1 MRNLST
7 EFKEKQH
14 NGKSDYLRFVTLN
27 LKDGTILNLTNEQLW
42 SEGFSFEDATSSTD
56 SFAVGAAIVNSFTIT
71 LNNINDEF
79 TGNNFEG
86 ATATCAVGF
95 NLANEN
101 ETSDRIEKIPVCTGT
116 VVESPYQDTSIITLK
131 CEDNMRKFDK
141 NYSASQIAYPATRL
155 QIIKDACDVCEVVLQ
170 TTSFNRDDYIVQE
183 KPNDDNLT
191 FRQVIAWASQLGGQY
206 SRCDA
211 LGRLC
216 VSWYAESFSRKDLSH
231 YNFRAEPNLLRG
243 TEDFSKGIVSGEIDS
258 EKFNNLSV
266 LKCNTPG
273 NETLYVDVC
282 QWKDFDILEPGT
294 DYALSFYA
302 KSSKDG
308 IEIQS
313 LLEKDCV
320 AFINSN
326 GNEIVSKDGLSKTK
340 LSTEWERYSVLWYT
354 SANTLGSK
362 TLTPVRIPYNSQ
374 NEGETVYIAGVKFER
389 NYENTEYIPN
399 PVDFNSCALTDLTSI
414 TPNLES
420 VVITG
425 VRVTEFVDS
434 SSTIT
439 NEDGSTTEIIAGKY
453 LYGSEGYVL
462 EISENK
468 MIPIGTGE
476 TIASIIGEKI
486 VGMNFTPFTGTCM
499 TNLELEAGD
508 SIVFTDRKGKTY
520 KSYLTS
526 VTMQPGSSQ
535 SVSNNAKSA
544 ERNSVEQYTLITKIY
559 QEARN
564 ATVREKTQREKAL
577 EDLAKRLEDSDGVF
591 TTVQE
596 TESGGKIYYLHNKQT
611 LTDSDMIWKMTAE
624 AWAVSTDGGK
634 TWNAGMTV
642 DGDVIARILTAT
654 GVSAEW
660 INTGALTVRDSSGKI
675 VFSVNMDTGRVI
687 IDAEYI
693 QIGGGNLTDKVNN
706 LQGQIDGN
714 IQTWTGTPTPSLDNY
729 PANEWE
735 TDEEKDRHV
744 GDVYYDENNHAY
756 RFRNDGS
763 GYEWQQLKDTDVTK
777 ALQDSSD
784 ALQNSEDALNAAALA
799 RNMTMQLDN
808 DYQAIPVDS
817 KGQYSTFPE
826 VKTSPT
832 VMYGSLDITDNCV
845 YTIIKSNNIQGSW
858 DFSQKTYT
866 VTGLTADSGWVD
878 VKATYLNNL
887 SVTKR
892 FMIVKLYAGETGKSG
907 KGISGIPET
916 TYQVSLNG
924 DAIPTGAWQPSIPS
938 VPAGQ
943 YLWTR
948 TITNY
953 TDGTSTTAYS
963 ISKIGTDG
971 TNGTAGEV
979 GKDGRGIINSSVSY
993 QESVS
998 GTVTPDG
1005 DWQVTIPSVAAGHY
1019 LWTKTTFFYS
1029 DNTTE
1034 SAYSVSMMGQT
1045 GLQGIQGEK
1054 GDQGIPGKDGTN
1066 GTNGKTTYFHIKY
1079 APVENPTSDQMKETP
1094 DIYIG
1099 TYVDFTETDS
1109 TDPTKYTWSRFQGI
1123 QGEKGDQ
1130 GIPGIGEDGKTS
1142 YLHIAYANSEDGKTD
1157 FSVSDSENKSYI
1169 GQYTD
1174 FVETDSDEPNKYS
1187 WSKIRGNDGE
1197 SARVYFIEPSA
1208 NVIKRSRDNSIVP
1221 NEITFSAYYRD
1232 GITTARTSYLGRFV
1246 IEETSDGTTWTP
1258 LYTSSADENSVTHAL
1273 YSILVDG
1280 SQKAIADDNGNAI
1293 GIARD
1298 VSAIR
1303 CKLYAAGGTTQ
1314 LIDMQSVAVVVDID
1328 NLTQTEI
1335 FNILTNNGL
1344 AKGVYMSG
1352 NELYVNASYLVTGIL
1367 ADKNKNNYWDLDQG
1381 TLVTKKAQIGD
1392 WQIADGVIYRNVIYN
1407 GIHYVV
1413 RFAPPSSDNAV
1424 GKYIL
1429 SCQQYD
1435 DNVNKWIVNFAILGN
1450 GDAKFGENY
1459 IYANGTAK
1467 LGPLEIRDKT
1477 TAVFGCI
1484 ILNTNGDAYFG
1495 TSYLNANG
1503 NAVFGESK
1511 INADGSANFKNT
1523 TISKE
1528 GKYTAGSTTINADG
1542 SCALGTNFK
1551 VDKSGNLTVGS
1562 SKINSDGSCALGTNF
1577 KVDKSGNLKVGST
1590 EITSSGDIS
1599 FKSELLISTDN
1610 GTPAYTAAKGNTLAV
1625 LTRSQLQLANTNT
1638 GKTTT
1643 ITPSK
1648 VTTTDLSATG
1658 TKKRVVDTKNYA
1670 TRSLYCYEMPSP
1682 AFGDIGEGILDEK
1695 GKCIIMIDDIFSETI
1710 VTDIEYQVF
1719 LQKEGQG
1726 DVWIEKKEDTYF
1738 EVAGTPGLKFAWE
1751 LKARQKDFESER
1763 LEIFDNDSE
1772 FDDIDYESEAATMVS
1787 EFYSN
1792 LEVVL

>member
-14 NGKSDYLRFVTLN
+14 NGKSDYLRFATLN
-27 LKDGTILNLTNEQLW
+27 LKDGTTLNLTNQELW
-42 SEGFSFEDATSSTD
+42 SEGFSFDDSTSSTD
-56 SFAVGAAIVNSFTIT
+56 SFSIGAAIVNSFTLTI
-71 LNNINDEF
+71 NNINDEF
-79 TGNNFEG
+79 TDKNFEG
-86 ATATCAVGF
+86 ATVSCSVGF
-95 NLANEN
+95 DLANGN
-101 ETSDRIEKIPVCTGT
+101 ESNSRIEKVAVCTGT
-116 VVESPYQDTSIITLK
+116 VVEAPYQDSSIITLK

-141 NYSASQIAYPATRL
+141 DYSESQITYPATRL
-155 QIIKDACDVCEVVLQ
+155 QIVKDACDVCGVNLQ
-170 TTSFNRDDYIVQE
+170 TTSFDRDDYVVQE
-183 KPNDDNLT
+183 KPSNDNLT
-191 FRQVIAWASQLGGQY
+191 FRQVISWVLQLGGQY
-206 SRCDA
+206 GHCDA
-211 LGRLC
+211 SGRLC
-216 VSWYAESFSRKDLSH
+216 VDWYDVNFSQKDISY
-231 YNFRAEPNLLRG
+231 YNFRAEPNLLKG
-243 TEDFSKGIVSGEIDS
+243 TENFSKGIVSGELDS
-258 EKFNNLSV
+258 EKFNKLSI
-266 LKCNTPG
+266 LRCNAPSSGTS
-273 NETLYVDVC
+273 YVDVC
-282 QWKDFDILEPGT
+282 KWDNFDNPEPNT

-302 KSSKDG
+302 KASKNG
-308 IEIQS
+308 MTIQS
-313 LLEKDCV
+313 LFGTNCV
-320 AFINSN
+320 VFEDEN
-326 GNEIVSKDGLSKTK
+326 GEYQLSSDGKVETTLT
-340 LSTEWERYSVLWYT
+340 TQWVRYSVLWLT
-354 SANTLGSK
+354 SNQTTGLK
-362 TLTPVRIPYNSQ
+362 TLTPVRIPYSTSNA
-374 NEGETVYIAGVKFER
+374 GGTVYISGVKFER
-389 NYENTEYIPN
+389 NTENTEYIPN
-399 PVDFNSCALTDLTSI
+399 PEDFDACALLDLTSI
-414 TPNLES
+414 TPNLEP

-434 SSTIT
+434 ATTIT
-439 NEDGSTTEIIAGKY
+439 NEDGTTTEIVAGKY
-453 LYGSEGYVL
+453 LYGKEGYVL
-462 EISENK
+462 EISENR

-476 TIASIIGEKI
+476 TVAAIIGEKI
-486 VGMNFTPFTGTCM
+486 VGMSFTPFTGSCM

-508 SIVFTDRKGKTY
+508 SVVFTDRKGKTY
-520 KSYLTS
+520 KSYLTNA
-526 VTMQPGSSQ
+526 TMQPGSAHSL
-535 SVSNNAKSA
+535 SNNAKSS
-544 ERNSVEQYTLITKIY
+544 ERNSSVQYSLITRIY
-559 QEARN
+559 QDARN
-564 ATVREKTQREKAL
+564 AVIKEKTAREKAL
-577 EDLAKRLEDSDGVF
+577 EDLSKRLEDSEGVF

-596 TESGGKIYYLHNKQT
+596 TESGAKIYYLHNKPS
-611 LTDSDMIWKMTAE
+611 LDDSDMIWKMTAE
-624 AWAVSTDGGK
+624 AWAVSTDGGE

-892 FMIVKLYAGETGKSG
+892 FMIVKLYAGE
-907 KGISGIPET
+907 
-916 TYQVSLNG
+916 
-924 DAIPTGAWQPSIPS
+924 
-938 VPAGQ
+938 
-943 YLWTR
+943 
-948 TITNY
+948 
-953 TDGTSTTAYS
+953 
-963 ISKIGTDG
+963 
-971 TNGTAGEV
+971 
-979 GKDGRGIINSSVSY
+979 
-993 QESVS
+993 
-998 GTVTPDG
+998 
-1005 DWQVTIPSVAAGHY
+1005 
-1019 LWTKTTFFYS
+1019 
-1029 DNTTE
+1029 
-1034 SAYSVSMMGQT
+1034 
-1045 GLQGIQGEK
+1045 
-1054 GDQGIPGKDGTN
+1054 
-1066 GTNGKTTYFHIKY
+1066 
-1079 APVENPTSDQMKETP
+1079 
-1094 DIYIG
+1094 
-1099 TYVDFTETDS
+1099 
-1109 TDPTKYTWSRFQGI
+1109 
-1123 QGEKGDQ
+1123 KGDQ

-1258 LYTSSADENSVTHAL
+1258 LYTSSVDENSVTHAL

-1562 SKINSDGSCALGTNF
+1562 SKINANGSCVFGSNF
-1577 KVDKSGNLKVGST
+1577 KTGTTGNFTLGYLKADSSGNLNYGSGAITFSGAGDSGGTTLKVKDGNYRSV
-1590 EITSSGDIS
+1590 ITAESMQVVNPSG
-1599 FKSELLISTDN
+1599 K
-1610 GTPAYTAAKGNTLAV
+1610 Y
-1625 LTRSQLQLANTNT
+1625 
-1638 GKTTT
+1638 TT
-1643 ITPSK
+1643 IKPTGIIAES
-1648 VTTTDLSATG
+1648 LSVSG
-1658 TKKRVVDTKNYA
+1658 NKKRIVDTSNYA

-1695 GKCIIMIDDIFSETI
+1695 GKCIIVIDDIFSETI

>member
-14 NGKSDYLRFVTLN
+14 NGKSDYLRFATLN
-27 LKDGTILNLTNEQLW
+27 LKDGTTLNLTNQELW
-42 SEGFSFEDATSSTD
+42 SEGFSFDDSTSSTD
-56 SFAVGAAIVNSFTIT
+56 SFSIGAAIVNSFTLTI
-71 LNNINDEF
+71 NNINDEF
-79 TGNNFEG
+79 TDKNFEG
-86 ATATCAVGF
+86 ATVSCSVGF
-95 NLANEN
+95 DLANGN
-101 ETSDRIEKIPVCTGT
+101 ESNSRIEKVAVCTGT
-116 VVESPYQDTSIITLK
+116 VVEAPYQDSSIITLK

-141 NYSASQIAYPATRL
+141 DYSESQITYPATRL
-155 QIIKDACDVCEVVLQ
+155 QIVKDACDVCGVNLQ
-170 TTSFNRDDYIVQE
+170 TTSFDRDDYVVQE
-183 KPNDDNLT
+183 KPSNDNLT
-191 FRQVIAWASQLGGQY
+191 FRQVISWVLQLGGQY
-206 SRCDA
+206 GHCDA
-211 LGRLC
+211 SGRLC
-216 VSWYAESFSRKDLSH
+216 VDWYDVNFSQKDISY
-231 YNFRAEPNLLRG
+231 YNFRAEPNLLKG
-243 TEDFSKGIVSGEIDS
+243 TENFSKGIVSGELDS
-258 EKFNNLSV
+258 EKFNKLSI
-266 LKCNTPG
+266 LRCNAPSSGTS
-273 NETLYVDVC
+273 YVDVC
-282 QWKDFDILEPGT
+282 KWDNFDNPEPNT

-302 KSSKDG
+302 KASKNG
-308 IEIQS
+308 MTIQS
-313 LLEKDCV
+313 LFGTNCV
-320 AFINSN
+320 VFEDEN
-326 GNEIVSKDGLSKTK
+326 GEYQLSSDGKVETTLT
-340 LSTEWERYSVLWYT
+340 TQWVRYSVLWLT
-354 SANTLGSK
+354 SNQTTGLK
-362 TLTPVRIPYNSQ
+362 TLTPVRIPYSTSNA
-374 NEGETVYIAGVKFER
+374 GGTVYISGVKFER
-389 NYENTEYIPN
+389 NTENTEYIPN
-399 PVDFNSCALTDLTSI
+399 PEDFDACALLDLTSI
-414 TPNLES
+414 TPNLEP

-434 SSTIT
+434 ATTIT
-439 NEDGSTTEIIAGKY
+439 NEDGTTTEIVAGKY
-453 LYGSEGYVL
+453 LYGKEGYVL
-462 EISENK
+462 EISENR

-476 TIASIIGEKI
+476 TVAAIIGEKI
-486 VGMNFTPFTGTCM
+486 VGMSFTPFTGSCM

-508 SIVFTDRKGKTY
+508 SVVFTDRKGKTY
-520 KSYLTS
+520 KSYLTNA
-526 VTMQPGSSQ
+526 TMQPGSAHSL
-535 SVSNNAKSA
+535 SNNAKSS
-544 ERNSVEQYTLITKIY
+544 ERNSSVQYSLITRIY
-559 QEARN
+559 QDARN
-564 ATVREKTQREKAL
+564 AVIKEKTAREKAL
-577 EDLAKRLEDSDGVF
+577 EDLSKRLEDSEGVF

-596 TESGGKIYYLHNKQT
+596 TESGAKIYYLHNKPS
-611 LTDSDMIWKMTAE
+611 LDDSDMIWKMTAE

-654 GVSAEW
+654 GVNAEW

-892 FMIVKLYAGETGKSG
+892 FMIVKLYAGE
-907 KGISGIPET
+907 
-916 TYQVSLNG
+916 
-924 DAIPTGAWQPSIPS
+924 
-938 VPAGQ
+938 
-943 YLWTR
+943 
-948 TITNY
+948 
-953 TDGTSTTAYS
+953 
-963 ISKIGTDG
+963 
-971 TNGTAGEV
+971 
-979 GKDGRGIINSSVSY
+979 
-993 QESVS
+993 
-998 GTVTPDG
+998 
-1005 DWQVTIPSVAAGHY
+1005 
-1019 LWTKTTFFYS
+1019 
-1029 DNTTE
+1029 
-1034 SAYSVSMMGQT
+1034 
-1045 GLQGIQGEK
+1045 
-1054 GDQGIPGKDGTN
+1054 
-1066 GTNGKTTYFHIKY
+1066 
-1079 APVENPTSDQMKETP
+1079 
-1094 DIYIG
+1094 
-1099 TYVDFTETDS
+1099 
-1109 TDPTKYTWSRFQGI
+1109 
-1123 QGEKGDQ
+1123 KGDQ

-1258 LYTSSADENSVTHAL
+1258 LYTSSVDENSVTHAL

-1562 SKINSDGSCALGTNF
+1562 SKINANGSCVFGSNF
-1577 KVDKSGNLKVGST
+1577 KTGTTGNFTLGYLKADSSGNLNYGSGAITFSGAGDSGGATLKVNDGNYRSV
-1590 EITSSGDIS
+1590 ITAESMQVVNPSG
-1599 FKSELLISTDN
+1599 K
-1610 GTPAYTAAKGNTLAV
+1610 Y
-1625 LTRSQLQLANTNT
+1625 
-1638 GKTTT
+1638 TT
-1643 ITPSK
+1643 IKPTGIIAQS
-1648 VTTTDLSATG
+1648 LSVSG
-1658 TKKRVVDTKNYA
+1658 NKKRIVDTSNYA

-1695 GKCIIMIDDIFSETI
+1695 GKCIIVIDDIFSETI